1 MYLYSPNPPFYM
13 VNFAEYKPLSVNEKN
28 LILLIVKVG
37 LAAVTAAVVWVIAA
51 ARGQDPTLAG
61 PVGDSHRNKKR
72 QFR

>member
-1 MYLYSPNPPFYM
+1 MRTGSYPLDSI
-13 VNFAEYKPLSVNEKN
+13 EYEKN
-28 LILLIVKVG
+28 YSVIVKVG

-61 PVGDSHRNKKR
+61 PAVDSHRNKKR